1 MGRSPTK
8 AQSGPNIIRI
18 LHHTLD
24 SKRSCPSP
32 QRGNVGRGEMPLCQ
46 PLLPLAPVTLDK
58 NSPIRI
64 DDFQRIEI
72 MKEFDDVMKKTEE
85 RDDD

>member
-1 MGRSPTK
+1 
-8 AQSGPNIIRI
+8 
-18 LHHTLD
+18 
-24 SKRSCPSP
+24 
-32 QRGNVGRGEMPLCQ
+32 MPLCQ

-72 MKEFDDVMKKTEE
+72 MKEFDDVIKKKEE

>member
-1 MGRSPTK
+1 MPSC
-8 AQSGPNIIRI
+8 QLL
-18 LHHTLD
+18 LH
-24 SKRSCPSP
+24 
-32 QRGNVGRGEMPLCQ
+32 
-46 PLLPLAPVTLDK
+46 LAPVTLDK